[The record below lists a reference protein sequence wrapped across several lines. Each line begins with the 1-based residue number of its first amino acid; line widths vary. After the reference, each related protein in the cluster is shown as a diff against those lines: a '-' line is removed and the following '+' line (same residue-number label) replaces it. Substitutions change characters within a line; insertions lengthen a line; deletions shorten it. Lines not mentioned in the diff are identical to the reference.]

1 MNKFTTW
8 ENEGLITTSRHGWIQ
23 VLQHSS
29 TNTSQF
35 RQEGYFWLTS
45 SLLDFSHTVCLAWE
59 KGDLLAGLSAAASKG
74 LTFYWQIAF
83 LEHIDSLNRGQ
94 QPNNLLK
101 AIVCFLGLA
110 KHLVHVI
117 QPSKTTLQSYFFQ
130 EKLPH
135 ISQILMNFWFLMA
148 TIVWKVHWTLKYA
161 LP

>member
-1 MNKFTTW
+1 M
-8 ENEGLITTSRHGWIQ
+8 
-23 VLQHSS
+23 
-29 TNTSQF
+29 
-35 RQEGYFWLTS
+35 
-45 SLLDFSHTVCLAWE
+45 CLAWE

-74 LTFYWQIAF
+74 LAFYWQSA
-83 LEHIDSLNRGQ
+83 LPEHIDSLNRGQ

-135 ISQILMNFWFLMA
+135 VPQILMNF
-148 TIVWKVHWTLKYA
+148 
-161 LP
+161 